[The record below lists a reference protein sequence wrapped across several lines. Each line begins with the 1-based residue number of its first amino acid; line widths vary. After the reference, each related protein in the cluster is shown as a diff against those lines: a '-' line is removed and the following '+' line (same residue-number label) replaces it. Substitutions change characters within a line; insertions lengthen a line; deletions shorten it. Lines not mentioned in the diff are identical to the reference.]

1 MDIKIV
7 DHTPRTKTDL
17 EKVQES
23 NDNSMPQQTVEGVE
37 PGMIDGI
44 AVRQVL
50 EIDRDS
56 KDYDDDIKIL
66 VDWAKTQVDGDDP
79 VKLKWAIRDLRMRLG
94 TPAFG
99 DSIKHLSRFAYL
111 DLEEKRIKKEKQR
124 FI

>member
-17 EKVQES
+17 ETIQER
-23 NDNSMPQQTVEGVE
+23 NDESIPQQVIDGAE
-37 PGMIDGI
+37 PGMIDSI
-44 AVRQVL
+44 AVKQVL

-66 VDWAKTQVDGDDP
+66 VDWAKTKVDGDDP
-79 VKLKWAIRDLRMRLG
+79 IQLKWAIRDLRMRLG

-111 DLEEKRIKKEKQR
+111 DLEEKRIKKEKQK
-124 FI
+124 FV